1 MGLLDKLWDDTLA
14 GPRPDSGL
22 GRLRKPLSFSL
33 RTAAKDESESPKGG
47 WTNAAGGD
55 GPAEETPMRVTRSI
69 MIKRPPGWASPGS
82 GATPPTSPAGSTTPK
97 SPFSGTFSDLGFPAV
112 SALEG
117 RRGIDSVG
125 GGCRKRTGGKGRR
138 RRRLGLL
145 LHILPS
151 KAKLCRII
159 FTDFVISP
167 DSVLSDLSAKFGQ
180 GR

>member
-97 SPFSGTFSDLGFPAV
+97 SPFSGA
-112 SALEG
+112 
-117 RRGIDSVG
+117 
-125 GGCRKRTGGKGRR
+125 GGKEGNRFSRR
-138 RRRLGLL
+138 WVSEAYRRKEEEEAGSSSSC
-145 LHILPS
+145 PP
-151 KAKLCRII
+151 
-159 FTDFVISP
+159 FD
-167 DSVLSDLSAKFGQ
+167 G
-180 GR
+180 